1 MKRFLPRITGL
12 LGIALALGCGQKA
25 IPDKGAV
32 PAAKAAGA
40 GKFGTEADA
49 RRVVKVALDSWA
61 FGDSYA
67 KFQKDHPEIGISD
80 PNRITKRLVKYDIGN
95 ARKEGNRFALLVT
108 FTFAG
113 ESGDVTRSGS
123 YSVSGSPESEWL
135 ILGTAN

>member
-49 RRVVKVALDSWA
+49 RRALKVTLDIWA

-95 ARKEGNRFALLVT
+95 ARKEGNGYAVLVT

-113 ESGDVTRSGS
+113 ELGDVTRSGS
-123 YSVSGSPESEWL
+123 YTVIKSPEGEWQ
-135 ILGTAN
+135 IFGSAN